1 MGNGGVRSE
10 VYITM
15 DTNILLE
22 SGTNE
27 LEILEFVVDGHN
39 YGINVAK
46 IREIIS
52 YTELT
57 PIPNAHPF
65 VEGAFSTR
73 GRQLLLSIW
82 RSVWE

>member
-1 MGNGGVRSE
+1 
-10 VYITM
+10 M

-57 PIPNAHPF
+57 PIRMHILLWREHLVRA
-65 VEGAFSTR
+65 E
-73 GRQLLLSIW
+73 RQLLLSIW

>member
-1 MGNGGVRSE
+1 
-10 VYITM
+10 M

-57 PIPNAHPF
+57 PIPNAHPLWREHL
-65 VEGAFSTR
+65 VRAE
-73 GRQLLLSIW
+73 RQLLLSIW

>member
-1 MGNGGVRSE
+1 
-10 VYITM
+10 M

-73 GRQLLLSIW
+73 GETITVVNLAKCLGMNEREEKKTDMFW
-82 RSVWE
+82 